1 MAIDQQT
8 PNSDGTFSSE
18 FNVTNW
24 DDDGWH
30 LIKVSQ
36 GTDFNF
42 RDSIQVNVINGAVDT
57 R

>member
-1 MAIDQQT
+1 MERLV
-8 PNSDGTFSSE
+8 SE

-24 DDDGWH
+24 QQDGWY
-30 LIKVSQ
+30 LVKVSQ

-42 RDSIQVNVINGAVDT
+42 RDSMQVNVINGAVDT